1 MNMSASIVSQE
12 KNNLIVPTSSEKT
25 QALCQAAR
33 EELLFPAYAT
43 LPVGIVVSD
52 KYFSLYIHIHI
63 HMYTHTYIYSHR
75 N

>member
-12 KNNLIVPTSSEKT
+12 KNNLIVPTSSEKI

-43 LPVGIVVSD
+43 LPVGIVVSE
-52 KYFSLYIHIHI
+52 KYLSLYIHIHMYI
-63 HMYTHTYIYSHR
+63 HIYIYSHR